1 MSPHPPA
8 SDGRLPGFEADED
21 PDDRSGGVTRRTR
34 SSHTFA
40 QPPVGDEPSP
50 LWLEEQIRTNV
61 RLIKAVRAM
70 TDEAIAEAGGYTSRK
85 VFASR
90 TLGQV
95 PVDAE
100 DLARMAAA
108 LGVEPQVLLMRSE
121 DALRWVADN
130 PTYEPPH
137 YAKQE
142 ARLARR
148 EDEAPP
154 D

>member
-1 MSPHPPA
+1 M
-8 SDGRLPGFEADED
+8 SDGRLPGFEAVEEPED
-21 PDDRSGGVTRRTR
+21 RGGGSTRRTR
-34 SSHTFA
+34 SSHAFA
-40 QPPVGDEPSP
+40 QAPGGTEQSP

-100 DLARMAAA
+100 DLARMSAA
-108 LGVEPQVLLMRSE
+108 LGVEPHVLLMRSE

-130 PTYEPPH
+130 SGYEPPK
-137 YAKQE
+137 YSKQE

-148 EDEAPP
+148 EDE
-154 D
+154 

>member
-1 MSPHPPA
+1 
-8 SDGRLPGFEADED
+8 
-21 PDDRSGGVTRRTR
+21 
-34 SSHTFA
+34 
-40 QPPVGDEPSP
+40 
-50 LWLEEQIRTNV
+50 
-61 RLIKAVRAM
+61 M

-108 LGVEPQVLLMRSE
+108 LGVEPHVLLMRSE

-130 PTYEPPH
+130 TSYEPPK

-148 EDEAPP
+148 EEE
-154 D
+154 

>member
-1 MSPHPPA
+1 
-8 SDGRLPGFEADED
+8 
-21 PDDRSGGVTRRTR
+21 
-34 SSHTFA
+34 
-40 QPPVGDEPSP
+40 
-50 LWLEEQIRTNV
+50 LEEQIRTNV
-61 RLIKAVRAM
+61 RLIKAVRAL

-108 LGVEPQVLLMRSE
+108 LRVEPHVLLMRSE

-130 PTYEPPH
+130 PNFTAPR

-142 ARLARR
+142 ARLARH
-148 EDEAPP
+148 EGD
-154 D
+154 

>member
-1 MSPHPPA
+1 MTPHPPA
-8 SDGRLPGFEADED
+8 SDGRLPGFEAIEERED
-21 PDDRSGGVTRRTR
+21 RGAGSTRRTR
-34 SSHTFA
+34 SSHAFA
-40 QPPVGDEPSP
+40 QAPSGEVVSP

-70 TDEAIAEAGGYTSRK
+70 TDESIAEAGGYTSRK

-108 LGVEPQVLLMRSE
+108 LSVEPHVLLMRSE

-130 PTYEPPH
+130 SSYEPPR
-137 YAKQE
+137 YTKQE

-148 EDEAPP
+148 EDE
-154 D
+154 

>member
-1 MSPHPPA
+1 M
-8 SDGRLPGFEADED
+8 SDGRLPGFEAVEEPED
-21 PDDRSGGVTRRTR
+21 RGGGSTRRTR
-34 SSHTFA
+34 SSHAFA
-40 QPPVGDEPSP
+40 HAPGGDDVSP

-108 LGVEPQVLLMRSE
+108 LGVEPHVLLMRSE

-130 PTYEPPH
+130 PAYEGPR
-137 YAKQE
+137 YTRQE
-142 ARLARR
+142 ARVLRR
-148 EDEAPP
+148 EE
-154 D
+154 

>member
-1 MSPHPPA
+1 M
-8 SDGRLPGFEADED
+8 SDGRLPGFEAVEEPED
-21 PDDRSGGVTRRTR
+21 RAGGSTRRTR
-34 SSHTFA
+34 SSHAFA
-40 QPPVGDEPSP
+40 QAPGGDGISP

-108 LGVEPQVLLMRSE
+108 LGVEPHVLMMRSE

-130 PTYEPPH
+130 PSYDPPR
-137 YAKQE
+137 YSKQE
-142 ARLARR
+142 ARLVRR
-148 EDEAPP
+148 EE
-154 D
+154 

>member
-8 SDGRLPGFEADED
+8 SDGRLPGFEAVEE
-21 PDDRSGGVTRRTR
+21 PEDRSVGSTRRTR
-34 SSHTFA
+34 SSHAFA
-40 QPPVGDEPSP
+40 QPPVGMEQSP

-108 LGVEPQVLLMRSE
+108 LGVEPHVLLMRSE

-130 PTYEPPH
+130 SSYESPR

-142 ARLARR
+142 ARLVRR
-148 EDEAPP
+148 EEE
-154 D
+154 

>member
-1 MSPHPPA
+1 MSPHPSG
-8 SDGRLPGFEADED
+8 SDGRLPGFEAVEQPED
-21 PDDRSGGVTRRTR
+21 RGGGSTRRAR
-34 SSHTFA
+34 SSHAFA
-40 QPPVGDEPSP
+40 HAPAGDELSP

-70 TDEAIAEAGGYTSRK
+70 SDEAIAEAGGYTSRK

-100 DLARMAAA
+100 DVARMAAA
-108 LGVEPQVLLMRSE
+108 LGVEPHVLLMRSE

-130 PTYEPPH
+130 TTYEPPH

-142 ARLARR
+142 SRLARH
-148 EDEAPP
+148 EDESPP
-154 D
+154 I

>member
-8 SDGRLPGFEADED
+8 SDGRLPGFEAVEE
-21 PDDRSGGVTRRTR
+21 PDDRGGGSTRRTR
-34 SSHTFA
+34 SLHAFA
-40 QPPVGDEPSP
+40 QPPAVDQLSP

-70 TDEAIAEAGGYTSRK
+70 SDEAIAEAGGYTSRK

-108 LGVEPQVLLMRSE
+108 LGVEPHVLLMRSE

-130 PTYEPPH
+130 PTYEPPK
-137 YAKQE
+137 YVKQE

-148 EDEAPP
+148 DDE
-154 D
+154 